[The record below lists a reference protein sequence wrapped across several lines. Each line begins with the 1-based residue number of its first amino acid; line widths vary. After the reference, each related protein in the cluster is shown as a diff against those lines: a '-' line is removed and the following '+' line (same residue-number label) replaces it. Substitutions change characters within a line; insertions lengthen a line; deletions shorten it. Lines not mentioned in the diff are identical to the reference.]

1 MNGVDVAPLYP
12 QTDSEIEGKT
22 SDYAQM
28 FDIGPACRAGENQ
41 VELRVASFHGESLCG
56 PVTLHRPQPVKPAN
70 LTAVGKDQW
79 LVQVGE
85 RQHRV
90 LLGNR
95 EPVSWGGGRTDA
107 RHAMLSADGELALA
121 GVCRAEF
128 PESGITVKSN
138 LPVDLSISDIELRFG
153 LLPANAHVIVRLR
166 GGLVVVNAGSV
177 LQVSSS
183 VPGLKLS
190 FRMDEARDGFV
201 NGQAVGRRGGLGDRL
216 VDWIVPAASADDT
229 SLQTAEDIY
238 RMADRLPDDLEKQL
252 DECLNS
258 GDWRLQLAAADVA
271 GQFDVQSAVPGLLNL
286 LEEEEAKPPHPGL
299 SRSWSESK
307 MNEALKA
314 EADYSPDN
322 TIDPVESAKRYRLT
336 QALIIALGRLG
347 DTRAVAPLER
357 IMARGTDFFPA
368 LAQVPVALARLGSPG
383 SVAVLQLHKD
393 HGEINVRTH
402 VRLALNFLNG
412 EISGREF
419 EVRINP
425 S

>member
-1 MNGVDVAPLYP
+1 M
-12 QTDSEIEGKT
+12 
-22 SDYAQM
+22 
-28 FDIGPACRAGENQ
+28 
-41 VELRVASFHGESLCG
+41 
-56 PVTLHRPQPVKPAN
+56 
-70 LTAVGKDQW
+70 
-79 LVQVGE
+79 
-85 RQHRV
+85 
-90 LLGNR
+90 
-95 EPVSWGGGRTDA
+95 
-107 RHAMLSADGELALA
+107 
-121 GVCRAEF
+121 
-128 PESGITVKSN
+128 
-138 LPVDLSISDIELRFG
+138 
-153 LLPANAHVIVRLR
+153 
-166 GGLVVVNAGSV
+166 
-177 LQVSSS
+177 
-183 VPGLKLS
+183 
-190 FRMDEARDGFV
+190 
-201 NGQAVGRRGGLGDRL
+201 GRRGGPGDRL
-216 VDWIVPAASADDT
+216 VDWIVPEASAVDT
-229 SLQTAEDIY
+229 APQTAEDIY

-271 GQFDVQSAVPGLLNL
+271 GQFDVQSAVPALLHL
-286 LEEEEAKPPHPGL
+286 LEDEAAKPPHPGL

-402 VRLALNFLNG
+402 VRLALDFLNG